1 VGKSPRS
8 NRPETGDGQAALRD
22 ETVTDSTGSGKTN
35 VQLTGGTS
43 AVDDVMRA
51 RAAAWRLR
59 NWRLRTKLFAVLLIP
74 TICALAL
81 GGLRV
86 RADLGNANDF
96 AQLANQVKLEG
107 AVADLVQQLQRERDL
122 SVRHVASG
130 KKLERVVLDRQLR
143 RVNDSADALN
153 NKITELSGDLRPEVA
168 DRFRRAADQLKRL
181 NSLRNAVQ
189 DTQYPSDAVMRTYT
203 ESVASLLDLG
213 EQAIAG
219 INDPELVRLHLS
231 TNSIAR
237 IKEQESLK
245 RGILLDTFER
255 KGFGAGQQRALL
267 AADAELGAA
276 RNDFRKAATAEQTKI
291 YDDTVTGLIVD
302 NANDM
307 QESALNRAA
316 TSADFNTLTPERWD
330 IASTLTV
337 NLTRDV
343 ENLLLEQLQ
352 NRTDQLASDARAS
365 AIRDSA
371 LVLGALLL
379 ALVTALFVARSILG
393 PLRTLRRTALEVADN
408 GLPEAVE
415 KILADPNPQD
425 AAKNAVEP
433 VPVHTREEI
442 GQVARAFDAVHGEA
456 VRLAAQ
462 QALLRDNV
470 NAMFVNLSRRSQALV
485 ERQLNLIDRLE
496 QDEQDPD
503 QLASLFELDHL
514 ATRMRRNSEN
524 LLVLSGTDL
533 SRRLTRP
540 VPAAEVL
547 GAAVSEVEQY
557 ARIQVGQTP
566 ELTVQGRAVND
577 LVHLIAEL
585 LDNATAFSDPVTK
598 VTVRTAR
605 TRKGELAIEIQDRG
619 VGMADQEII
628 DANDRLADPP
638 DVDVAVSRR
647 MGLYVVARLAKRHD
661 IKVRLRTNEDI
672 DGGTTALVIVPDS
685 LVQAPGAP
693 AYPTAPAEPT
703 MDYSHPAQRA
713 SGIAGA
719 FTGSTPRVDE
729 DTSFHSSPGFPV
741 HVVHSES
748 ESDAAGVP
756 LFGAETPAET
766 SQPWL
771 PAAEET
777 SHQAEP
783 EHDLEPQGSYG
794 EPTLFTA
801 FSDRGEDADA
811 PFEPG
816 FETTQFA
823 PIPPTGQIEP
833 AVVQRNGTSEAS
845 RKEVE
850 HDLDAPTER
859 LPIYEAVLSQWFQAV
874 GSETAA
880 STAQAVPPVRT
891 PDPVAEPEAAPAAPA
906 PEEPPLPTRTPKPVP
921 PVPATTEKGL
931 PKRPARSER
940 SEFPGN
946 LPKRNPE
953 PVKEPEPVEAA
964 PEPVA
969 DAAAPEPVTRA
980 QAPQTSEPAWQ
991 SPADEGWQAAQA
1003 LLNKAPEAKTS
1014 AGLPK
1019 RTPKAQLVPGSAA
1032 PKPQSTHQAQRS
1044 PLPPRSPDAVRGRM
1058 SSLQQG
1064 VRRGRHALI
1073 DAYAGDQSSRQ
1084 DEEQE

>member
-1 VGKSPRS
+1 
-8 NRPETGDGQAALRD
+8 
-22 ETVTDSTGSGKTN
+22 
-35 VQLTGGTS
+35 
-43 AVDDVMRA
+43 
-51 RAAAWRLR
+51 
-59 NWRLRTKLFAVLLIP
+59 
-74 TICALAL
+74 
-81 GGLRV
+81 
-86 RADLGNANDF
+86 
-96 AQLANQVKLEG
+96 
-107 AVADLVQQLQRERDL
+107 
-122 SVRHVASG
+122 
-130 KKLERVVLDRQLR
+130 
-143 RVNDSADALN
+143 
-153 NKITELSGDLRPEVA
+153 
-168 DRFRRAADQLKRL
+168 
-181 NSLRNAVQ
+181 
-189 DTQYPSDAVMRTYT
+189 
-203 ESVASLLDLG
+203 
-213 EQAIAG
+213 
-219 INDPELVRLHLS
+219 
-231 TNSIAR
+231 
-237 IKEQESLK
+237 
-245 RGILLDTFER
+245 
-255 KGFGAGQQRALL
+255 
-267 AADAELGAA
+267 
-276 RNDFRKAATAEQTKI
+276 
-291 YDDTVTGLIVD
+291 
-302 NANDM
+302 
-307 QESALNRAA
+307 
-316 TSADFNTLTPERWD
+316 
-330 IASTLTV
+330 
-337 NLTRDV
+337 
-343 ENLLLEQLQ
+343 
-352 NRTDQLASDARAS
+352 
-365 AIRDSA
+365 
-371 LVLGALLL
+371 
-379 ALVTALFVARSILG
+379 
-393 PLRTLRRTALEVADN
+393 
-408 GLPEAVE
+408 
-415 KILADPNPQD
+415 
-425 AAKNAVEP
+425 
-433 VPVHTREEI
+433 
-442 GQVARAFDAVHGEA
+442 
-456 VRLAAQ
+456 
-462 QALLRDNV
+462 
-470 NAMFVNLSRRSQALV
+470 
-485 ERQLNLIDRLE
+485 
-496 QDEQDPD
+496 
-503 QLASLFELDHL
+503 
-514 ATRMRRNSEN
+514 
-524 LLVLSGTDL
+524 
-533 SRRLTRP
+533 
-540 VPAAEVL
+540 
-547 GAAVSEVEQY
+547 VEQY

-628 DANDRLADPP
+628 DANERLADPP